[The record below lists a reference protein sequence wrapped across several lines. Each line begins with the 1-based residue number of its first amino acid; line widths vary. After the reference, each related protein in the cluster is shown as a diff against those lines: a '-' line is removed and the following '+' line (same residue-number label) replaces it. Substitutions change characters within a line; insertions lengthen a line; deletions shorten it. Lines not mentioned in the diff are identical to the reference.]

1 VVEGERRAIDHRAQ
15 PKGEQS
21 AYAHELA
28 RTARQDIAPA
38 IDAPGNAIDERV
50 DRSGRS
56 RIEIIEHDFIGMHRQ
71 VVEKGSYIGARLRNP
86 GTNVEKEAIGM
97 TGILRERGRL
107 AGADRRTHDAHSD
120 VR

>member
-1 VVEGERRAIDHRAQ
+1 MSWRERPDKISRRRS
-15 PKGEQS
+15 P
-21 AYAHELA
+21 
-28 RTARQDIAPA
+28 P
-38 IDAPGNAIDERV
+38 PGNAIDERV

-56 RIEIIEHDFIGMHRQ
+56 RIEIIEYDFIGVHRQ
-71 VVEKGSYIGARLRNP
+71 VVENGNRVAPRLRNP

-97 TGILRERGRL
+97 TGILRKRGRL